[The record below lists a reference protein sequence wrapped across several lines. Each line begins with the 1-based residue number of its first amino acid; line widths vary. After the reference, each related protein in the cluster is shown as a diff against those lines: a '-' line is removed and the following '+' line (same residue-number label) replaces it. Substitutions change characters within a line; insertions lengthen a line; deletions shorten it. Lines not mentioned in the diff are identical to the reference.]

1 MYQDEVGNFP
11 FELSNVFPPFDNV
24 NLRNLERAILNEEIF
39 NAVHHMG
46 IMKAPGPNGFP
57 AIFFQTQW
65 KIIGR
70 DLYRLIQDI
79 FVDPRRI
86 EEIND
91 TFLMLIHK
99 KDKVTFVKDFR
110 PISLC
115 NVSYKTITK
124 IIV

>member
-39 NAVHHMG
+39 NAVHH
-46 IMKAPGPNGFP
+46 
-57 AIFFQTQW
+57 
-65 KIIGR
+65 IGR